1 MFPLHLDLLRYFLIP
16 LGLFIIA
23 VLGVFLIRQNIII
36 ILMCLELILLA
47 ININFVLFSVYLDNL
62 FGQVVAVFIL
72 SIAGAESAVG
82 LAILIIYYRIKG
94 LIAVNYINSLKS

>member
-1 MFPLHLDLLRYFLIP
+1 MFLQFDFLKYFIIP
-16 LGLFIIA
+16 LGFFILAMI
-23 VLGVFLIRQNIII
+23 GVFLIRQNIII

-47 ININFVLFSVYLDNL
+47 ININFVLFSVYLDNI

-94 LIAVNYINSLKS
+94 VIAINYINSLKG